1 MFTLKYGK
9 LYEIEKKP
17 YTYGSKRNKKI
28 LKRIECS
35 LPELMTRNLKLGQE
49 LKNKITISSF
59 MNDTET
65 KTKKYL
71 TQFLVSSRK
80 RVKDIKTGLGLNN
93 VIKKGYKNLDPICNH
108 IDNDIYVKN
117 SDFLLKE
124 KNLISQKI
132 AKEKHERINH
142 LINNIKYIIKP
153 TKLKR
158 KSDSHRI
165 VKSIPE
171 EQMQKAKSVIKNEL
185 SNDENLLKR
194 KINFYKQNL
203 FTLAETKPKKFYKIA
218 SNIYFKSNLK
228 MINYSKPSPASIQE
242 QKIINLLKIRKHLMK
257 SKEEKEKE
265 KEKNEIEDE
274 IYNNFNFEKKENVS
288 DNKSDTIMVIKNLA
302 KEKDNLE
309 NKTKKNMRRINSM
322 IDINLPYFSNYHR
335 TIKFCSKFNKNL
347 SLITDITGNEGKK
360 YKFKF
365 KKNMGNKLDLIK
377 NEIKNLTHEEIKKRC
392 QDIEKKKNLYIFN

>member
-1 MFTLKYGK
+1 MYTLKYGK

-59 MNDTET
+59 MNETET

-71 TQFLVSSRK
+71 TQFLMSSRK
-80 RVKDIKTGLGLNN
+80 RVKDIKTGLCLNN
-93 VIKKGYKNLDPICNH
+93 VIKEGYKKLDPICNH
-108 IDNDIYVKN
+108 IDNDLYIKN
-117 SDFLLKE
+117 SDYLLKE

-132 AKEKHERINH
+132 AKEKHERINQ

-165 VKSIPE
+165 VKSVPE
-171 EQMQKAKSVIKNEL
+171 YQMQKAKSVIKNEL

-194 KINFYKQNL
+194 KITFYKQNL
-203 FTLAETKPKKFYKIA
+203 FTLAQTKPKKFYKVA
-218 SNIYFKSNLK
+218 SNIYLKSNLK

-242 QKIINLLKIRKHLMK
+242 QKIINLLRIRKHLMK
-257 SKEEKEKE
+257 SKEQKD
-265 KEKNEIEDE
+265 KNENDDE
-274 IYNNFNFEKKENVS
+274 IYNNFEFEKKENAS
-288 DNKSDTIMVIKNLA
+288 DNKSDTFIVIKNLA

-309 NKTKKNMRRINSM
+309 TKTQKNMRRINSM

-335 TIKFCSKFNKNL
+335 TIKFCNKFNKNL
-347 SLITDITGNEGKK
+347 SLITDITRNKDKK
-360 YKFKF
+360 YKLKF

-392 QDIEKKKNLYIFN
+392 QDIEKKKNLNIFN

>member
-1 MFTLKYGK
+1 MYTLKYGK

-59 MNDTET
+59 MNETET

-71 TQFLVSSRK
+71 TQFLMSSRK
-80 RVKDIKTGLGLNN
+80 RVKDIKTGLCLNN
-93 VIKKGYKNLDPICNH
+93 VIKEGYKKLNPICNH
-108 IDNDIYVKN
+108 IDNDLYVKN
-117 SDFLLKE
+117 SDYLLKE

-132 AKEKHERINH
+132 AKEKHERINQ

-165 VKSIPE
+165 VKSVPE
-171 EQMQKAKSVIKNEL
+171 YQMQKAKSVIKNEL

-194 KINFYKQNL
+194 KITFYKQNL
-203 FTLAETKPKKFYKIA
+203 FTLAQTKPKKFYKVA
-218 SNIYFKSNLK
+218 SNIYLKSNLK

-242 QKIINLLKIRKHLMK
+242 QKIINLLRIRKHLMK
-257 SKEEKEKE
+257 SKEQKD
-265 KEKNEIEDE
+265 KNENDDE
-274 IYNNFNFEKKENVS
+274 IYNNFEFEKKENAS
-288 DNKSDTIMVIKNLA
+288 DNKSDTFIVIKNLA

-309 NKTKKNMRRINSM
+309 TKTQKNMRRINSM

-335 TIKFCSKFNKNL
+335 TIKFCNKFNKNL
-347 SLITDITGNEGKK
+347 SLITDITRNKDKK
-360 YKFKF
+360 YKLKF

-377 NEIKNLTHEEIKKRC
+377 NEIKNLTHEEIKRRC
-392 QDIEKKKNLYIFN
+392 QDIEKKKNLFIFN

>member
-1 MFTLKYGK
+1 MYTLKYGK

-28 LKRIECS
+28 LKKIECS

-59 MNDTET
+59 MNETES

-71 TQFLVSSRK
+71 TQFLMSSRK
-80 RVKDIKTGLGLNN
+80 RVKDIKTGLCLNN
-93 VIKKGYKNLDPICNH
+93 VIKEGYKKLNPICNH
-108 IDNDIYVKN
+108 IDNDLYVKN
-117 SDFLLKE
+117 SDYLLKE

-132 AKEKHERINH
+132 AKEKHERINQ

-165 VKSIPE
+165 VKSVPE
-171 EQMQKAKSVIKNEL
+171 YKMQKAKSVIKNEL
-185 SNDENLLKR
+185 CNDENLLKR
-194 KINFYKQNL
+194 KITFYKQNL
-203 FTLAETKPKKFYKIA
+203 FTLAQTKPKKFYKVA
-218 SNIYFKSNLK
+218 SNIYLKSNLK

-242 QKIINLLKIRKHLMK
+242 QKIINLLRIRKHLMK
-257 SKEEKEKE
+257 SKEQ
-265 KEKNEIEDE
+265 KEKNENDDE
-274 IYNNFNFEKKENVS
+274 IYNNFEFEKKENAS
-288 DNKSDTIMVIKNLA
+288 DNKSDTFIVIKNLA

-309 NKTKKNMRRINSM
+309 TKTQKNMRRINSM

-335 TIKFCSKFNKNL
+335 TIKFCNKFNKNL
-347 SLITDITGNEGKK
+347 SLITDITRNKDKK
-360 YKFKF
+360 YKLKF

-377 NEIKNLTHEEIKKRC
+377 NEIKNLTHEEIKRRC
-392 QDIEKKKNLYIFN
+392 QDIERKKNLFIFN

>member
-1 MFTLKYGK
+1 MYTLKYGK

-28 LKRIECS
+28 LKKIECS

-59 MNDTET
+59 MNETET

-71 TQFLVSSRK
+71 TQFLMSSRK
-80 RVKDIKTGLGLNN
+80 RVKDIKTGLCLNN
-93 VIKKGYKNLDPICNH
+93 VIKEGYKKLNPICNH
-108 IDNDIYVKN
+108 IDNDLYVKN
-117 SDFLLKE
+117 SDYLLKE

-132 AKEKHERINH
+132 AKEKHERINQ

-165 VKSIPE
+165 VKSVPE
-171 EQMQKAKSVIKNEL
+171 YQMQKAKSVIKNEL

-194 KINFYKQNL
+194 KITFYKQNL
-203 FTLAETKPKKFYKIA
+203 FTLAQTKPKKFYKVA
-218 SNIYFKSNLK
+218 SNIYLKSNLK

-242 QKIINLLKIRKHLMK
+242 QKIINLLRIRKHLMK
-257 SKEEKEKE
+257 SKEQKD
-265 KEKNEIEDE
+265 KNENDDE
-274 IYNNFNFEKKENVS
+274 IYNNFELEKKENAS
-288 DNKSDTIMVIKNLA
+288 DNKSDTFIVIKNLA

-309 NKTKKNMRRINSM
+309 TKTQKNMRRINSM

-335 TIKFCSKFNKNL
+335 TIKFCNKFNKNL
-347 SLITDITGNEGKK
+347 SLITDITRNKDKK
-360 YKFKF
+360 YKLKF

-377 NEIKNLTHEEIKKRC
+377 NEIKNLTHEEIKRRC
-392 QDIEKKKNLYIFN
+392 QDIEKKKNLFIFN

>member
-1 MFTLKYGK
+1 MYTLKYGK

-59 MNDTET
+59 MNETET

-71 TQFLVSSRK
+71 TQFLMSSRK
-80 RVKDIKTGLGLNN
+80 RVKDIKTGLCLNN
-93 VIKKGYKNLDPICNH
+93 VIKEGYKKLNPICNH
-108 IDNDIYVKN
+108 IDNDLYVKN
-117 SDFLLKE
+117 SDYLLKE

-132 AKEKHERINH
+132 AKEKHERINQ

-165 VKSIPE
+165 VKSVPE
-171 EQMQKAKSVIKNEL
+171 YQMQKAKSVIKNEL

-194 KINFYKQNL
+194 KITFYKQNL
-203 FTLAETKPKKFYKIA
+203 FTLAQTKPKKFYKVA
-218 SNIYFKSNLK
+218 SNIYLKSNLK

-242 QKIINLLKIRKHLMK
+242 QKIINLLRIRKHLMK
-257 SKEEKEKE
+257 SKEQKD
-265 KEKNEIEDE
+265 KNENDDE
-274 IYNNFNFEKKENVS
+274 IYNNFEFEKKENAS
-288 DNKSDTIMVIKNLA
+288 DNKSDTFIVIKNLA
-302 KEKDNLE
+302 KEKNNLE
-309 NKTKKNMRRINSM
+309 TKTQKNMRRINSM

-335 TIKFCSKFNKNL
+335 TIKFCNKFNKNL
-347 SLITDITGNEGKK
+347 SLITDITRNKDKK
-360 YKFKF
+360 YKLKF

-377 NEIKNLTHEEIKKRC
+377 NEIKNLTHEEIKRRC
-392 QDIEKKKNLYIFN
+392 QDIERKKNLFIFN

>member
-1 MFTLKYGK
+1 MYTLKYGK

-59 MNDTET
+59 MNETET

-80 RVKDIKTGLGLNN
+80 RVKDIKTGLCLNN
-93 VIKKGYKNLDPICNH
+93 VIKEGYKKLNPICNH
-108 IDNDIYVKN
+108 IDNDLYVKN
-117 SDFLLKE
+117 SDYLLKE

-132 AKEKHERINH
+132 AKEKHERINQ

-165 VKSIPE
+165 VKSVPE
-171 EQMQKAKSVIKNEL
+171 YQMQKAKSIIKNEL

-194 KINFYKQNL
+194 KITFYKQNL
-203 FTLAETKPKKFYKIA
+203 FTLAQTKPKKFYKVA
-218 SNIYFKSNLK
+218 SNIYLKSNLK

-242 QKIINLLKIRKHLMK
+242 QKIINLLRIRKHLMK
-257 SKEEKEKE
+257 SKEQKD
-265 KEKNEIEDE
+265 KNENDDE
-274 IYNNFNFEKKENVS
+274 IYNNFELEKKENAS
-288 DNKSDTIMVIKNLA
+288 DNKSDTFIVIKNLA

-309 NKTKKNMRRINSM
+309 TKTQKNMRRINSM

-335 TIKFCSKFNKNL
+335 TIKFCNKFNKNL
-347 SLITDITGNEGKK
+347 SLITDITRNKDKK
-360 YKFKF
+360 YKLKF

-377 NEIKNLTHEEIKKRC
+377 NEIKNLTHEEIKRRC
-392 QDIEKKKNLYIFN
+392 QDIERKKNLFIFN

>member
-1 MFTLKYGK
+1 MYTLKYGK

-59 MNDTET
+59 MNETET

-71 TQFLVSSRK
+71 TQFLMSSRK
-80 RVKDIKTGLGLNN
+80 RVKDIKTGLCLNN
-93 VIKKGYKNLDPICNH
+93 VIKEGYKKLNPICNH
-108 IDNDIYVKN
+108 IDNDLYVKN
-117 SDFLLKE
+117 SDYLLKE

-132 AKEKHERINH
+132 AKEKHERINQ

-165 VKSIPE
+165 VKSVPE
-171 EQMQKAKSVIKNEL
+171 YQMQKAKSVIKNEL

-194 KINFYKQNL
+194 KITFYKQNL
-203 FTLAETKPKKFYKIA
+203 FTLAQTKPKKFYKVV
-218 SNIYFKSNLK
+218 SNIYLKSNLK

-242 QKIINLLKIRKHLMK
+242 QKIINLLRIRKHLMK
-257 SKEEKEKE
+257 SKEEKD
-265 KEKNEIEDE
+265 KNENDDE
-274 IYNNFNFEKKENVS
+274 IYNNFEFEKKENAS
-288 DNKSDTIMVIKNLA
+288 DNKSDTFIVIKNLA
-302 KEKDNLE
+302 KEKNNLE
-309 NKTKKNMRRINSM
+309 IKTQKNMRRINSM

-335 TIKFCSKFNKNL
+335 TIKFCNKFNKNL
-347 SLITDITGNEGKK
+347 SLITDITRNKDKK
-360 YKFKF
+360 YKLKF

-377 NEIKNLTHEEIKKRC
+377 NEIKNLTHEEIKRRC
-392 QDIEKKKNLYIFN
+392 QDIERKKNLFIFN

>member
-1 MFTLKYGK
+1 MYTLKYGK

-59 MNDTET
+59 MNETET

-71 TQFLVSSRK
+71 TQFLMSSRK
-80 RVKDIKTGLGLNN
+80 RVKDIKTGLCLNN
-93 VIKKGYKNLDPICNH
+93 VIKEGYKKLNPICNH
-108 IDNDIYVKN
+108 IDNDLYVKN
-117 SDFLLKE
+117 SDYLLKE

-132 AKEKHERINH
+132 AKEKHERINQ

-165 VKSIPE
+165 VKSVPE
-171 EQMQKAKSVIKNEL
+171 YQMQKAKSVIKNEL

-194 KINFYKQNL
+194 KITFYKQNL
-203 FTLAETKPKKFYKIA
+203 FTLAQTKPKKFYKVA
-218 SNIYFKSNLK
+218 SNIYLKSNLK

-242 QKIINLLKIRKHLMK
+242 QKIINLLRIRKHLMK
-257 SKEEKEKE
+257 SKEQKD
-265 KEKNEIEDE
+265 KNENDDE
-274 IYNNFNFEKKENVS
+274 IYNNFEFEKKENAS
-288 DNKSDTIMVIKNLA
+288 DNKSDTFIVIKNLA

-309 NKTKKNMRRINSM
+309 TKTQKNMRRINSM

-335 TIKFCSKFNKNL
+335 TIKFCNNFNKNL
-347 SLITDITGNEGKK
+347 SLITDITRNKDKK
-360 YKFKF
+360 YKLKF

-377 NEIKNLTHEEIKKRC
+377 NEIKNLTHEEIKRRC
-392 QDIEKKKNLYIFN
+392 QDIEKKKNLFIFN

>member
-1 MFTLKYGK
+1 MYTLKYGK

-49 LKNKITISSF
+49 LKNKITISSY
-59 MNDTET
+59 MNETET

-71 TQFLVSSRK
+71 TQFLMSSRK
-80 RVKDIKTGLGLNN
+80 RVKDIKTGLCLNN
-93 VIKKGYKNLDPICNH
+93 VIKEGYKKLNPICNH
-108 IDNDIYVKN
+108 IDNDLYVKN
-117 SDFLLKE
+117 SDYLLKE

-132 AKEKHERINH
+132 AKEKHERINQ

-165 VKSIPE
+165 VKSVPE
-171 EQMQKAKSVIKNEL
+171 YQMQKAKSVIKNEL

-194 KINFYKQNL
+194 KITFYKQNL
-203 FTLAETKPKKFYKIA
+203 FTLAQTKPKKFYKVA
-218 SNIYFKSNLK
+218 SNIYLKSNLK

-242 QKIINLLKIRKHLMK
+242 QKIINLLRIRKHLMK
-257 SKEEKEKE
+257 SKEQKD
-265 KEKNEIEDE
+265 KNENDDE
-274 IYNNFNFEKKENVS
+274 IYNNFEFEKKENAS
-288 DNKSDTIMVIKNLA
+288 DNKSDTFIVIKNLA
-302 KEKDNLE
+302 KEKNNLE
-309 NKTKKNMRRINSM
+309 TKTQKNMRRINSM

-335 TIKFCSKFNKNL
+335 TIKFCNKFNKNL
-347 SLITDITGNEGKK
+347 SLITDITRNKDKK
-360 YKFKF
+360 YKLKF

-377 NEIKNLTHEEIKKRC
+377 NEIKNLTHEEIKRRC
-392 QDIEKKKNLYIFN
+392 QDIERKKNLFIFN